1 MNLLKISLQFYLTVT
16 CKWTSGRMMMKINL
30 ILNKMRI
37 WKINYISS
45 NKKIKKRKRKNWLRN
60 RNLPIYVAKKRKKKK
75 KKKNLPERKEEEEKE
90 IILFDK
96 IEFPNFNFSDY
107 FENDNFF
114 EIFVIIVSKL
124 NKDK

>member
-1 MNLLKISLQFYLTVT
+1 
-16 CKWTSGRMMMKINL
+16 
-30 ILNKMRI
+30 MRI

-45 NKKIKKRKRKNWLRN
+45 NKKIQKRKRKNWLRN
-60 RNLPIYVAKKRKKKK
+60 PNLPICLEKKIKKKK
-75 KKKNLPERKEEEEKE
+75 KKTESNEEEEKE

-96 IEFPNFNFSDY
+96 ITFPNFNFSDY

-114 EIFVIIVSKL
+114 EIFAIIVSKL